1 MAAPATRRGP
11 RSEPGGEAGCAF
23 AQADGRGTPERGPAA
38 PLVAG
43 RGAGCDRLARPGCRM
58 QSGRAPE
65 GTETWHGPLSSVPL
79 AFALVLPHRAWGV
92 RGCGGET
99 RRCRVRRKEGA
110 GAPRVW
116 RMPTQDGTE
125 TRAMGRTAGEPG
137 WDRGA
142 ALGTQVLLGAL
153 ARCVDGAPCPDLL
166 SSP

>member
-1 MAAPATRRGP
+1 M
-11 RSEPGGEAGCAF
+11 
-23 AQADGRGTPERGPAA
+23 
-38 PLVAG
+38 
-43 RGAGCDRLARPGCRM
+43 
-58 QSGRAPE
+58 
-65 GTETWHGPLSSVPL
+65 
-79 AFALVLPHRAWGV
+79 
-92 RGCGGET
+92 
-99 RRCRVRRKEGA
+99 
-110 GAPRVW
+110 W